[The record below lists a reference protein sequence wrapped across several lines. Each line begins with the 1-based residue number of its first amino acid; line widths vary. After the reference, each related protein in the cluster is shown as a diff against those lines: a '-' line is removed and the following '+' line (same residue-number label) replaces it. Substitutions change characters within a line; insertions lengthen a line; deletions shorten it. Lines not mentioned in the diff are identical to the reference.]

1 MKPAARWVIAFL
13 LAPVLGFLCFLLPIL
28 VTGNA
33 EHLTAD
39 GSTLLVSRVF
49 ENAKLV
55 PSTMLLVLAGFG
67 LRHMGGRG
75 VWMLSLLL
83 IAPFPAATCLEVLTN
98 PASHNLLPM
107 EVAIQFGFVVP
118 AVVGG
123 YASRALND
131 WMTRETAQGSSTTTK

>member
-1 MKPAARWVIAFL
+1 MKPTARWVIAFL

-28 VTGNA
+28 ITGNA
-33 EHLTAD
+33 EHLSAD
-39 GSTLLVSRVF
+39 GSSSLLVSRVF

-55 PSTMLLVLAGFG
+55 PTTVLLVLAGFG
-67 LRHMGGRG
+67 LRHMGVMG
-75 VWMLSLLL
+75 VWMSSLLL
-83 IAPFPAATCLEVLTN
+83 IAPFPAATFLEVLTN

-123 YASRALND
+123 YASRALGH
-131 WMTRETAQGSSTTTK
+131 WMARKAAG